1 MVGTAA
7 VVIGLLHRSGVRKSD
22 GSLGSHSVIR
32 RCPAQCPVCPEADT
46 TWRFMITR
54 PSQAMA
60 AIDHDYV
67 ADVLNRFR
75 PETRRYMHSIVE
87 PPITKRSTIRQS
99 ELLADAL
106 RAIDR
111 DRAD

>member
-1 MVGTAA
+1 
-7 VVIGLLHRSGVRKSD
+7 
-22 GSLGSHSVIR
+22 
-32 RCPAQCPVCPEADT
+32 
-46 TWRFMITR
+46 MITR

>member
-1 MVGTAA
+1 MSILIKGGRVITA
-7 VVIGLLHRSGVRKSD
+7 SD
-22 GSLGSHSVIR
+22 
-32 RCPAQCPVCPEADT
+32 
-46 TWRFMITR
+46 
-54 PSQAMA
+54 
-60 AIDHDYV
+60 DYV

-75 PETRRYMHSIVE
+75 PETRRYMHAIVE

>member
-1 MVGTAA
+1 
-7 VVIGLLHRSGVRKSD
+7 
-22 GSLGSHSVIR
+22 
-32 RCPAQCPVCPEADT
+32 
-46 TWRFMITR
+46 
-54 PSQAMA
+54 
-60 AIDHDYV
+60 
-67 ADVLNRFR
+67 
-75 PETRRYMHSIVE
+75 MHSIVE

>member
-1 MVGTAA
+1 MS
-7 VVIGLLHRSGVRKSD
+7 HRKSD
-22 GSLGSHSVIR
+22 LGIPCTQKICQSS
-32 RCPAQCPVCPEADT
+32 A
-46 TWRFMITR
+46 
-54 PSQAMA
+54 SQAMA

-87 PPITKRSTIRQS
+87 PPITKRSSIRQS

>member
-1 MVGTAA
+1 
-7 VVIGLLHRSGVRKSD
+7 
-22 GSLGSHSVIR
+22 
-32 RCPAQCPVCPEADT
+32 
-46 TWRFMITR
+46 
-54 PSQAMA
+54 MA

-106 RAIDR
+106 RAIGR